1 MENRR
6 IQHSTEHQRET
17 RAQYQRNRRQ
27 RMNSEQRERELLRR
41 RENYNQKKKGKQ
53 VEASANSVAS
63 TMPFQ
68 NLTNM
73 NFTTTRFQRNHDFEA
88 GPNVTHINDIALG

>member
-1 MENRR
+1 
-6 IQHSTEHQRET
+6 
-17 RAQYQRNRRQ
+17 
-27 RMNSEQRERELLRR
+27 
-41 RENYNQKKKGKQ
+41 

-88 GPNVTHINDIALG
+88 GPSVTHINDIALG